1 MSKENNNNRKKAV
14 GWVNPD
20 RMDVEKYLRV
30 GDGEYN
36 GDFVI
41 TGVNTRTDGSLVYT
55 SMDDLVAYPYSH
67 GLMTAIEAISQIY
80 SHVECS
86 KVHDENSEF
95 PPLKIRFEANI
106 TDAFSGGHNPTAW
119 IHIGHGMLEND
130 ILLLE
135 DLEDDEEEYESVPGI
150 SNGHEEKDFLCARY
164 VRDLLRSKEGH
175 VLFASLPIC
184 YGKQIGEILCE
195 SEVIQMMF
203 APIDFAIPSG
213 LEFFDN
219 NPKTARPQQT
229 LTAWAR
235 WVQNS
240 ENLIGPSTIRRIKTG
255 GVSR

>member
-135 DLEDDEEEYESVPGI
+135 DLEDDEEYESVPGI

>member
-150 SNGHEEKDFLCARY
+150 SNGHDKKDFLCARY

>member
-1 MSKENNNNRKKAV
+1 MRDVNNNERKKAV
-14 GWVNPD
+14 GWMNPD
-20 RMDVEKYLRV
+20 RMDAEEFLQV

-41 TGVNTRTDGSLVYT
+41 TGVNTRTDGSLVYN
-55 SMDDLVAYPYSH
+55 SVDDLVTYPYSH
-67 GLMTAIEAISQIY
+67 GLMTAIEVISQVY

-106 TDAFSGGHNPTAW
+106 TDAFSGDHNPTAW

-150 SNGHEEKDFLCARY
+150 SNGHEEEDFLCARY
-164 VRDLLRSKEGH
+164 VRDLLRSKKGH
-175 VLFASLPIC
+175 ILFASLPIC
-184 YGKQIGEILCE
+184 YGKQIGEVLRE

-203 APIDFAIPSG
+203 APIDFGIPSG
-213 LEFFDN
+213 LEFFDS
-219 NPKTARPQQT
+219 NPEATRPPRT
-229 LTAWAR
+229 LNAWAR

-240 ENLIGPSTIRRIKTG
+240 EDLIGPTTIRRLDKRG
-255 GVSR
+255 MR

>member
-1 MSKENNNNRKKAV
+1 
-14 GWVNPD
+14 
-20 RMDVEKYLRV
+20 MDVKEYLQV

-41 TGVNTRTDGSLVYT
+41 TGVNTRTDGSLVYN
-55 SMDDLVAYPYSH
+55 SMEDLVSYPYSH
-67 GLMTAIEAISQIY
+67 GLMAAIEAISQIY

-95 PPLKIRFEANI
+95 PLLKIRFEANI
-106 TDAFSGGHNPTAW
+106 TDAFSGDHNPTAW

-150 SNGHEEKDFLCARY
+150 SNGHEEKDFLCARS
-164 VRDLLRSKEGH
+164 VRDLLRSKKGH
-175 VLFASLPIC
+175 ILFASLPIC
-184 YGKQIGEILCE
+184 YGKQIGEVLCE
-195 SEVIQMMF
+195 SEAIQMMF
-203 APIDFAIPSG
+203 APIDFRIPSG

-219 NPKTARPQQT
+219 DPEATRPPRT

-240 ENLIGPSTIRRIKTG
+240 EDLIGPTTIRRMEKRG
-255 GVSR
+255 